1 MRGGIDEGAFIV
13 LAVDFDQRGAKRT
26 QHLDADRL
34 IVDEGTGPAVGKLHA
49 AQNELVLTAQAVVGK
64 KRARGM
70 ALADFKSG
78 RDLTLLGG
86 LAHQG
91 DIAARAE
98 RKRKSIKQYRLAG
111 AGFAGQ
117 HRETGTEI
125 DVQPVDQDDVADGK
139 PGEHGDRTSDDGCRR
154 KDDWMQQS
162 KMIFAI
168 LSLVP
173 PSSPLTPV
181 HRHPFCE
188 VASPIF
194 WKARLIQAPFFSMV
208 GSPPAVF
215 TSR

>member
-49 AQNELVLTAQAVVGK
+49 AQNVLVLAAEAVVGK

-78 RDLTLLGG
+78 RDLALLGG

-98 RKRKSIKQYRLAG
+98 RKGKSIKQYRLAG

-117 HRETGTEI
+117 HREAGTEI

-139 PGEHGDRTSDDGCRR
+139 PGEHGDRTSDDGYRR
-154 KDDWMQQS
+154 TDDWMQRSQTR
-162 KMIFAI
+162 MIFAI

-173 PSSPLTPV
+173 RSLSLDACSPSSVLRGRQSHFLEGAADPG
-181 HRHPFCE
+181 PF
-188 VASPIF
+188 
-194 WKARLIQAPFFSMV
+194 
-208 GSPPAVF
+208 VF
-215 TSR
+215 G